1 MANNIN
7 MSARV
12 KMVYSD
18 KTNAIYF
25 NVHLPDESKIED
37 IVGTLDDEN
46 FIANLISNIDP
57 KTKQTI
63 REKGGYEVIFPALN
77 KDGKYSI
84 KIPRDGKPE
93 DWVPIDWEE
102 FMDDYAEEKGILN
115 ELFDIIERYGYT
127 VNPYDKKMV
136 SSTPFVIEKTIEAL
150 NQPINENMANM
161 AEAIF
166 ANIHNPEI
174 QKMLNG
180 IRIASDSVD
189 DMQNSIGNAEF
200 GSAKYVLATKA
211 LSEKNTVWILSQWL
225 TYNRPGAPTL
235 IATSNQWN
243 EIGCEVV
250 NPNYPLRAR
259 KPYSYNGNEIG
270 DDEAEAKLGVDRD
283 TAYKMDKG
291 VGKAWDRFSSL
302 QRYNDGNFT
311 QVIYWDIQDVQVVDQ
326 RLWQEFQ
333 EDANMENMS
342 HKFNQKALDLMSD
355 DEKNSIGNEIG
366 TQDDNTQNGNDDEN
380 MIADNAVNI
389 ELTREALLDL
399 IGDNPIYSDT
409 VKLIKSRPDNISDIL
424 RSYFM
429 HEPNIDREKNV
440 KLKNSKI
447 EICNG
452 AVQMTLRIGLA
463 DVRNK
468 WREVA
473 NSFKDIHELTEMYS
487 NVAKVINAVKAKQ
500 KEYVMKENRVINE
513 GNEFTF
519 NDFLNCLGISE
530 NELEKQI
537 QHNQQMAMEQKQIK
551 SKFYKMWNKIIEA
564 NNLNHGV
571 I

>member
-25 NVHLPDESKIED
+25 NVHLPDESKIQD
-37 IVGTLDDEN
+37 IVDILDDEN

-63 REKGGYEVIFPALN
+63 REKGAYEVIFPALN

-102 FMDDYAEEKGILN
+102 FMDDYAEEKSILN

-127 VNPYDKKMV
+127 VNPYDKKMA

-150 NQPINENMANM
+150 NKPINENMANM

-200 GSAKYVLATKA
+200 GSAKYILATKA

-259 KPYSYNGNEIG
+259 KPYSYNGNEMG

-302 QRYNDGNFT
+302 QKYNDGNFT

-366 TQDDNTQNGNDDEN
+366 AQDDNSQNGNEDGN

-429 HEPNIDREKNV
+429 HEPNIDREKNI

-487 NVAKVINAVKAKQ
+487 NVAKVINAVKVKQ

-530 NELEKQI
+530 NDLEKQI

>member
-25 NVHLPDESKIED
+25 NVHLPDESKIQD
-37 IVGTLDDEN
+37 IVDILDDEN

-63 REKGGYEVIFPALN
+63 REKGAYEVIFPALN

-102 FMDDYAEEKGILN
+102 FMDDYAEEKSILN

-127 VNPYDKKMV
+127 VNPYDKKMA

-150 NQPINENMANM
+150 NKPINENMANM

-200 GSAKYVLATKA
+200 GSAKYILATKA

-225 TYNRPGAPTL
+225 TYNRPGVPTL

-259 KPYSYNGNEIG
+259 KPYSYNGNEMG

-429 HEPNIDREKNV
+429 HEPNIDREKNI

-530 NELEKQI
+530 NDLEKQI

>member
-37 IVGTLDDEN
+37 IVGTLKDEN
-46 FIANLISNIDP
+46 FIANLISNTDP
-57 KTKQTI
+57 KTNQTI

-84 KIPRDGKPE
+84 KIPRDDKPE

-102 FMDDYAEEKGILN
+102 FMDDYAEEKSILN

-127 VNPYDKKMV
+127 VNPYDKKMA

-180 IRIASDSVD
+180 IRIASESVD

-259 KPYSYNGNEIG
+259 KPYSYNGNEMG

-291 VGKAWDRFSSL
+291 VGKAWDRFSSF

-399 IGDNPIYSDT
+399 IGDNPIYNDT

-429 HEPNIDREKNV
+429 HEPNIDREKNI

-537 QHNQQMAMEQKQIK
+537 QHNQQMTMEQKQIK

-564 NNLNHGV
+564 NNLNHG
-571 I
+571 II

>member
-1 MANNIN
+1 MA
-7 MSARV
+7 A
-12 KMVYSD
+12 
-18 KTNAIYF
+18 
-25 NVHLPDESKIED
+25 
-37 IVGTLDDEN
+37 
-46 FIANLISNIDP
+46 
-57 KTKQTI
+57 
-63 REKGGYEVIFPALN
+63 
-77 KDGKYSI
+77 
-84 KIPRDGKPE
+84 
-93 DWVPIDWEE
+93 
-102 FMDDYAEEKGILN
+102 
-115 ELFDIIERYGYT
+115 
-127 VNPYDKKMV
+127 
-136 SSTPFVIEKTIEAL
+136 
-150 NQPINENMANM
+150 
-161 AEAIF
+161 AIF

-200 GSAKYVLATKA
+200 GSAKYILATKA

-259 KPYSYNGNEIG
+259 KPYSYNGNEMG

-302 QRYNDGNFT
+302 QKYNDGNFT

-366 TQDDNTQNGNDDEN
+366 TQDDNSQNGNEDGN
-380 MIADNAVNI
+380 MITDNAVNI
-389 ELTREALLDL
+389 ELTKEALLDL
-399 IGDNPIYSDT
+399 IGDNPIYNDT

-429 HEPNIDREKNV
+429 HEPNIDREKNI

-530 NELEKQI
+530 NDLEKQI

>member
-37 IVGTLDDEN
+37 IVGTLKDEN
-46 FIANLISNIDP
+46 FIANLISNTDP
-57 KTKQTI
+57 KTNQTI
-63 REKGGYEVIFPALN
+63 REKGGYEVIFPALD

-84 KIPRDGKPE
+84 KIPMDDKPE

-102 FMDDYAEEKGILN
+102 FMDDYAEEKSILN

-127 VNPYDKKMV
+127 VNPYDKKMA

-259 KPYSYNGNEIG
+259 KPYSYNGNEMG

-291 VGKAWDRFSSL
+291 VGKAWDRFSNF
-302 QRYNDGNFT
+302 QRYNGNFT

-366 TQDDNTQNGNDDEN
+366 AQDDNAQNGNEDEN

-473 NSFKDIHELTEMYS
+473 NSFKDMHELTEMYS

>member
-37 IVGTLDDEN
+37 IVGTLKDEN
-46 FIANLISNIDP
+46 FIANLISNTDP
-57 KTKQTI
+57 KTNQTI
-63 REKGGYEVIFPALN
+63 REKGGYEVIFPALD

-84 KIPRDGKPE
+84 KIPRDDKPE

-102 FMDDYAEEKGILN
+102 FMDDYAEEKSILN

-127 VNPYDKKMV
+127 VNPYDKKMA

-259 KPYSYNGNEIG
+259 KPYSYNGNEMG

-302 QRYNDGNFT
+302 QRYNGNLT

-366 TQDDNTQNGNDDEN
+366 TQDDNAQNGNEDEN

>member
-37 IVGTLDDEN
+37 IVGTLKDEN
-46 FIANLISNIDP
+46 FIANLISNTDP
-57 KTKQTI
+57 KTNQTI

-84 KIPRDGKPE
+84 KIPRDDKPE

-102 FMDDYAEEKGILN
+102 FMDDYAEEKSILN

-127 VNPYDKKMV
+127 VNPYDKKMA

-189 DMQNSIGNAEF
+189 DMQNSIGNVEF

-302 QRYNDGNFT
+302 QKYNDGNFT

-366 TQDDNTQNGNDDEN
+366 AQDDNAQNGNDDEN

-399 IGDNPIYSDT
+399 IGDNPIYNDT

>member
-25 NVHLPDESKIED
+25 NVHLPDESKIQD
-37 IVGTLDDEN
+37 IVGILDDEN
-46 FIANLISNIDP
+46 FIANLISNIDS
-57 KTKQTI
+57 KTNQTV
-63 REKGGYEVIFPALN
+63 REKGAYEVIFPALD

-93 DWVPIDWEE
+93 DWIPIDWEE
-102 FMDDYAEEKGILN
+102 FMDDYAEDKSILN
-115 ELFDIIERYGYT
+115 ELFDVIERYGYT
-127 VNPYDKKMV
+127 VNPYDKKMA

-150 NQPINENMANM
+150 NQPINESMANM

-200 GSAKYVLATKA
+200 GSAKYILATKA

-259 KPYSYNGNEIG
+259 KPYSYNGNEMG

-302 QRYNDGNFT
+302 QKYNGNFT

-429 HEPNIDREKNV
+429 HEPNIDREKNI

-530 NELEKQI
+530 NDLEKQI

>member
-25 NVHLPDESKIED
+25 NVHLPDESKIQD
-37 IVGTLDDEN
+37 IVDILDDEN
-46 FIANLISNIDP
+46 FIANLISNIDS
-57 KTKQTI
+57 KTNQTV
-63 REKGGYEVIFPALN
+63 REKGAYEVIFPALD

-93 DWVPIDWEE
+93 DWIPIDWEE
-102 FMDDYAEEKGILN
+102 FMDDYAEDKSILN
-115 ELFDIIERYGYT
+115 ELFDVIERYGYT
-127 VNPYDKKMV
+127 VNPYDKKMA

-200 GSAKYVLATKA
+200 GSAKYILATKA

-259 KPYSYNGNEIG
+259 KPYSYNGNEMG

-302 QRYNDGNFT
+302 QKYNGNFT

-429 HEPNIDREKNV
+429 HEPNIDREKNI

-530 NELEKQI
+530 NDLEKQI

>member
-1 MANNIN
+1 MGNNIN

-37 IVGTLDDEN
+37 IVGTLKDEN
-46 FIANLISNIDP
+46 FIANLISNTDP
-57 KTKQTI
+57 KTNQTI
-63 REKGGYEVIFPALN
+63 REKGGYEVIFPALD

-84 KIPRDGKPE
+84 KIPRDDKPE

-102 FMDDYAEEKGILN
+102 FMDDYAEEKSILN

-127 VNPYDKKMV
+127 VNPYDKKMA

-189 DMQNSIGNAEF
+189 GMQNSIGNAEF

-259 KPYSYNGNEIG
+259 KPYSYNGNEMG

-366 TQDDNTQNGNDDEN
+366 AQDDNAQNDNEDEN
-380 MIADNAVNI
+380 MITDNAVNI
-389 ELTREALLDL
+389 ELTKEALLDL
-399 IGDNPIYSDT
+399 IGDNPIYNDT

-564 NNLNHGV
+564 NNLNHG
-571 I
+571 II

>member
-1 MANNIN
+1 
-7 MSARV
+7 
-12 KMVYSD
+12 MVYSD

-37 IVGTLDDEN
+37 IVGTLKDEN
-46 FIANLISNIDP
+46 FIANLISNTDP
-57 KTKQTI
+57 KTNQTI
-63 REKGGYEVIFPALN
+63 REKGGYEVIFPALD

-84 KIPRDGKPE
+84 KIPRDDKPE

-102 FMDDYAEEKGILN
+102 FMDDYAEEKSILN

-127 VNPYDKKMV
+127 VNPYDKKMA

-259 KPYSYNGNEIG
+259 KPYSYNGNEMG

-302 QRYNDGNFT
+302 QRYNGNLT

-366 TQDDNTQNGNDDEN
+366 TQDDNAQNGNEDEN

>member
-25 NVHLPDESKIED
+25 NVHLPDESKIQD
-37 IVGTLDDEN
+37 IVDILDDEN

-63 REKGGYEVIFPALN
+63 REKGAYEVIFPALN

-102 FMDDYAEEKGILN
+102 FMDDYAEDKSILN
-115 ELFDIIERYGYT
+115 ELFDVIERYGYT
-127 VNPYDKKMV
+127 VNPYDKKMA

-200 GSAKYVLATKA
+200 GSAKYILATKA

-259 KPYSYNGNEIG
+259 KPYSYNGNEMG

-291 VGKAWDRFSSL
+291 VGKAWDRFSSF

-429 HEPNIDREKNV
+429 HEPNIDREKNI

-537 QHNQQMAMEQKQIK
+537 QHNKQMAMEQKQIK

-564 NNLNHGV
+564 NNLNHG
-571 I
+571 II

>member
-37 IVGTLDDEN
+37 IVGTLKDEN
-46 FIANLISNIDP
+46 FIANLISNTDP
-57 KTKQTI
+57 KTNQTI
-63 REKGGYEVIFPALN
+63 REKGGYEVIFPALD

-84 KIPRDGKPE
+84 KIPRDDKPE

-102 FMDDYAEEKGILN
+102 FMDDYAEEKSILN

-127 VNPYDKKMV
+127 VNPYDKKMA

-189 DMQNSIGNAEF
+189 GMQNSIGNAEF

-259 KPYSYNGNEIG
+259 KPYRYNGDEMSDG
-270 DDEAEAKLGVDRD
+270 EAEAKLGVDRD
-283 TAYKMDKG
+283 SAYKMNKG
-291 VGKAWDRFSSL
+291 VGKAWDRFSNFQS
-302 QRYNDGNFT
+302 YNDGNFT

-366 TQDDNTQNGNDDEN
+366 TQDDNAQNGDEDEN
-380 MIADNAVNI
+380 MIPDNAVNI

-399 IGDNPIYSDT
+399 IGDNPIYNDT

>member
-7 MSARV
+7 MSARA

-37 IVGTLDDEN
+37 IVGTLGDEN

-57 KTKQTI
+57 KTNQTI
-63 REKGGYEVIFPALN
+63 REKGGYEVIFPVLN

-102 FMDDYAEEKGILN
+102 FMDDYAEEKSILN

-180 IRIASDSVD
+180 IRIASESVD
-189 DMQNSIGNAEF
+189 DMQNNIGNVEF

-291 VGKAWDRFSSL
+291 VGKAWDRFSSF
-302 QRYNDGNFT
+302 QKYNDGNFT

-366 TQDDNTQNGNDDEN
+366 TQDDKAQNGNEDEN
-380 MIADNAVNI
+380 MITDNAVNI
-389 ELTREALLDL
+389 ELTKEALLDL
-399 IGDNPIYSDT
+399 IGDNPIYNDT

-500 KEYVMKENRVINE
+500 KEYVMKENRAINE

-564 NNLNHGV
+564 NNLNHG
-571 I
+571 II

>member
-25 NVHLPDESKIED
+25 NVHLPDESKIQD
-37 IVGTLDDEN
+37 IVDILDDEN
-46 FIANLISNIDP
+46 FIANLMSSIDS
-57 KTKQTI
+57 KTNQTV
-63 REKGGYEVIFPALN
+63 REKGAYEVIFPALD
-77 KDGKYSI
+77 KDGKYNI

-102 FMDDYAEEKGILN
+102 FMDDYAEDKSILN
-115 ELFDIIERYGYT
+115 ELFDVIERYGYT
-127 VNPYDKKMV
+127 VNPYDKKMA

-200 GSAKYVLATKA
+200 GSAKYILATKA

-259 KPYSYNGNEIG
+259 KPYSYNGNEMG

-291 VGKAWDRFSSL
+291 VGKAWDRFSSF

-355 DEKNSIGNEIG
+355 DEKNSIGNEIS

-429 HEPNIDREKNV
+429 HEPNIDREKNI

-530 NELEKQI
+530 NDLEKQI

>member
-37 IVGTLDDEN
+37 IVGTLKDEN
-46 FIANLISNIDP
+46 FIANLISNTDP
-57 KTKQTI
+57 KTNQTI

-84 KIPRDGKPE
+84 KIPRDDKPE

-102 FMDDYAEEKGILN
+102 FMDDYAEEKSILN

-127 VNPYDKKMV
+127 VNPYDKKMA

-189 DMQNSIGNAEF
+189 DMQNSIGNVEF

-399 IGDNPIYSDT
+399 IGDNPIYNDT

>member
-25 NVHLPDESKIED
+25 NVHLPDESKIQD
-37 IVGTLDDEN
+37 IVDILDDEN
-46 FIANLISNIDP
+46 FIANLISNIDS
-57 KTKQTI
+57 KTNQTV
-63 REKGGYEVIFPALN
+63 REKGAYEVIFPALD

-93 DWVPIDWEE
+93 DWIPIDWEE
-102 FMDDYAEEKGILN
+102 FMDDYAEDKSILN
-115 ELFDIIERYGYT
+115 ELFDVIERYGYT
-127 VNPYDKKMV
+127 VNPYDKKMA

-200 GSAKYVLATKA
+200 GSAKYILATKA

-259 KPYSYNGNEIG
+259 KPYSYNGNEMG

-302 QRYNDGNFT
+302 QKYNGNFT

-355 DEKNSIGNEIG
+355 DEKNSIGNEID
-366 TQDDNTQNGNDDEN
+366 TQDDNTQNSNDDEN

-429 HEPNIDREKNV
+429 HEPNIDREKNI

-530 NELEKQI
+530 NDLEKQI

>member
-25 NVHLPDESKIED
+25 NVHLPDESKIQD
-37 IVGTLDDEN
+37 IVDILDDEN
-46 FIANLISNIDP
+46 FIANLISNIDS
-57 KTKQTI
+57 KTNQTV
-63 REKGGYEVIFPALN
+63 REKGAYEVIFPALD

-93 DWVPIDWEE
+93 DWIPIDWEE
-102 FMDDYAEEKGILN
+102 FMDDYAEDKSILN
-115 ELFDIIERYGYT
+115 ELFDVIERYGYT
-127 VNPYDKKMV
+127 VNPYDKKMA

-200 GSAKYVLATKA
+200 GSAKYILATKA

-259 KPYSYNGNEIG
+259 KPYSYNGNEMG

-302 QRYNDGNFT
+302 QKYNDGNFT

-366 TQDDNTQNGNDDEN
+366 TQDDNSQNGNEDGN
-380 MIADNAVNI
+380 MITDNAVNI
-389 ELTREALLDL
+389 ELTKEALLDL
-399 IGDNPIYSDT
+399 IGDNPIYNDT

-429 HEPNIDREKNV
+429 HEPNIDREKNI

-530 NELEKQI
+530 NDLEKQI

-564 NNLNHGV
+564 NNLNHG
-571 I
+571 II

>member
-7 MSARV
+7 MSARA

-37 IVGTLDDEN
+37 IVDTLGDEN

-57 KTKQTI
+57 KTNQTI
-63 REKGGYEVIFPALN
+63 REKGGYEVIFPVLN

-102 FMDDYAEEKGILN
+102 FMDDYAEEKSILN

-259 KPYSYNGNEIG
+259 KPYSYNGNEMG

-291 VGKAWDRFSSL
+291 VGKAWDRFSSF

-355 DEKNSIGNEIG
+355 DEKNSIGNEIS
-366 TQDDNTQNGNDDEN
+366 TQDDNTQNGNEDEN

-399 IGDNPIYSDT
+399 IGDNPIYNDT